1 MGAALAIL
9 ELPAAA
15 EIFLTY
21 RRNALSPG
29 EARTLADLLREE
41 LGNVARIER
50 RRLA

>member
-9 ELPAAA
+9 ELPTAA

-29 EARTLADLLREE
+29 EARSLADLLGEE
-41 LGNVARIER
+41 LRSAASLER